1 MYFQLPFNLKEIPAF
16 RRKCNHLSSNEQS
29 PVTFIGWYEGRSL
42 RSDKLVG
49 CWGKTDI
56 QMNSAHSLNIGSKVG
71 DLVNR
76 SASRQ

>member
-1 MYFQLPFNLKEIPAF
+1 MYFQLPFNLKEIPAPG
-16 RRKCNHLSSNEQS
+16 RKCNHLSSDQQS
-29 PVTFIGWYEGRSL
+29 PVTLIGWYEGRSM
-42 RSDKLVG
+42 RSVKDVG
-49 CWGKTDI
+49 CWDKTDV